1 MHWCMIQM
9 DCKIPVYSHHG
20 IDVSQCT
27 SVPMTVR
34 FRTGNL
40 VGLIRPRVRDA
51 WDEDNL

>member
-9 DCKIPVYSHHG
+9 DCKIPVYSHG

-27 SVPMTVR
+27 SMPMTVR

-40 VGLIRPRVRDA
+40 VGLIRSRVRDA

>member
-9 DCKIPVYSHHG
+9 DCEIPVYSHHG

-27 SVPMTVR
+27 SMPMTVR

-40 VGLIRPRVRDA
+40 VGLI
-51 WDEDNL
+51 